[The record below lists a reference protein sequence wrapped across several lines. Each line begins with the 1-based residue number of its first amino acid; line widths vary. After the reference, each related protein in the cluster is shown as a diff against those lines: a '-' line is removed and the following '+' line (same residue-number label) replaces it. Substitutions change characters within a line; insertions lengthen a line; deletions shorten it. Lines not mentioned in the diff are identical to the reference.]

1 MKKIFLPIAVITAF
15 TLSSCGGEE
24 KTEEVV
30 IETTE
35 QTCFYTYA
43 EGSAQ
48 VRWTAFKTTDKVA
61 VGGQFDQVNVVA
73 GEKSTKITDVLE
85 TIKFNIPTAST
96 NTANED
102 RDAKIVKS
110 FFGAMEA
117 TDIIL
122 GQVKS
127 AEGDN
132 LAGTCIVYLTLNNV
146 EKEVILNYTVEDAT
160 VKLIGEIDL
169 LNFGAEGAITSLN
182 KICGVLHTGADG
194 ITKTWSTVEL
204 AIEATLTKD
213 CH

>member
-73 GEKSTKITDVLE
+73 GEKSTKITEVLE

-102 RDAKIVKS
+102 RDAKIIKS
-110 FFGAMEA
+110 FFEAMDA
-117 TDIIL
+117 TDMIL
-122 GQVKS
+122 GQIKS

-132 LAGTCIVYLTLNNV
+132 KSGTCTVYLTLNNV

-160 VKLIGEIDL
+160 VKLTGEIDL
-169 LNFGAEGAITSLN
+169 INFGAEGAIASLN
-182 KICGVLHTGADG
+182 KICSVLHTGADG
-194 ITKTWSTVEL
+194 VTKTWSTVEL
-204 AIEATLTKD
+204 SIEASLNKD